1 MGKANSVKFRIL
13 SFIAMIMIIYLH
25 SYNLAVKFNGA
36 DVFIER
42 NYNSFVQVFIS
53 DGITRI
59 AVPLFAAISG
69 FLFFYN
75 FEPSVQAFLNKY
87 KKRFK
92 SLFIP
97 YILWSAWGLLF
108 FFILQ
113 TLPQSR
119 RFFNS
124 TLIENYGLDKLLV
137 LLFWDPLPYQLW
149 FVRDLLIL
157 VLLSPIIYL
166 ILRYLKTV
174 GVLLFFSIW
183 LLDFSLLTLKPD
195 TFFFFSV
202 GAYLSFNSQAFLQS
216 KFHGLAKVAFVLYL
230 GLLIIK
236 TCFFQLNY
244 IPSYTPFLLKGAIV
258 FGAFA
263 AWYLYDLLLEKRD
276 ISDSKFYKYSGY
288 SFFLYAFHEPVLTL
302 FKKGTLAIIG
312 KSQSALFATYVVLP
326 LIVIVLALVIGT
338 ILKKYMFSFYS
349 LLTGGR

>member
-1 MGKANSVKFRIL
+1 MEKATSAKLRVL

-25 SYNLAVKFNGA
+25 SYNLAVKFNGV
-36 DVFIER
+36 DVPIAK

-75 FEPSVQAFLNKY
+75 FKPSTQAFLNKY
-87 KKRFK
+87 KKRFN

-113 TLPQSR
+113 ILPQSR
-119 RFFNS
+119 KFFNS
-124 TLIENYGLDKLLV
+124 TLIKDYSLNKLLEV
-137 LLFWDPLPYQLW
+137 LFWDPLPYQLW

-166 ILRYLKTV
+166 ILRYLKIV
-174 GVLLFFSIW
+174 GLLLFFVIW
-183 LLDFSLLTLKPD
+183 LFDFSLLMLKPD
-195 TFFFFSV
+195 TIFFFSF
-202 GAYLSFNSQAFLQS
+202 GAYLSFHAQAFLQS
-216 KFHGLAKVAFVLYL
+216 RYPGLAKVALVLYIV
-230 GLLIIK
+230 LLMVK
-236 TCFFQLNY
+236 TWFFQINY
-244 IPSYTPFLLKGAIV
+244 TPNFAPFLLKGVIV
-258 FGAFA
+258 CGAFA
-263 AWYLYDLLLEKRD
+263 AWYLYDFVTENRD
-276 ISDSKFYKYSGY
+276 ISNSTFYQYSGF

-302 FKKGTLAIIG
+302 FKKGTLAVIG
-312 KSQSALFATYVVLP
+312 KSQVAMFAAYLVLP
-326 LIVIVLALVIGT
+326 LIVITLALITGA
-338 ILKKYMFSFYS
+338 ILKKYMSGFYS

>member
-1 MGKANSVKFRIL
+1 MGKANSVKFKVL

-25 SYNLAVKFNGA
+25 SYNLTVKFNGA

-53 DGITRI
+53 DGTTRI

-75 FEPSVQAFLNKY
+75 FEPSVQGFLNKY

-157 VLLSPIIYL
+157 VLLSPVIYL
-166 ILRYLKTV
+166 IDRK
-174 GVLLFFSIW
+174 
-183 LLDFSLLTLKPD
+183 
-195 TFFFFSV
+195 SV
-202 GAYLSFNSQAFLQS
+202 
-216 KFHGLAKVAFVLYL
+216 V
-230 GLLIIK
+230 
-236 TCFFQLNY
+236 
-244 IPSYTPFLLKGAIV
+244 
-258 FGAFA
+258 
-263 AWYLYDLLLEKRD
+263 
-276 ISDSKFYKYSGY
+276 
-288 SFFLYAFHEPVLTL
+288 
-302 FKKGTLAIIG
+302 
-312 KSQSALFATYVVLP
+312 
-326 LIVIVLALVIGT
+326 
-338 ILKKYMFSFYS
+338 
-349 LLTGGR
+349 